1 MIVAFARSPSE
12 RKQQTNKEDCKRQK
26 KENSYIYIYS
36 KRTDLV
42 ETLTLKINI
51 HLYKEREEIKCESSV
66 SFLFLLHIKK
76 YKVIDVSDQTLKI
89 DNNAHK
95 CICFPRKTERKI
107 HETKKN
113 RRYMREI
120 GLVHIHI

>member
-1 MIVAFARSPSE
+1 MIVPFARSPSE

-51 HLYKEREEIKCESSV
+51 HLYKEREEIC
-66 SFLFLLHIKK
+66 FFFPLL
-76 YKVIDVSDQTLKI
+76 YKEVQD
-89 DNNAHK
+89 
-95 CICFPRKTERKI
+95 
-107 HETKKN
+107 N
-113 RRYMREI
+113 RRIRSEFKDR
-120 GLVHIHI
+120 